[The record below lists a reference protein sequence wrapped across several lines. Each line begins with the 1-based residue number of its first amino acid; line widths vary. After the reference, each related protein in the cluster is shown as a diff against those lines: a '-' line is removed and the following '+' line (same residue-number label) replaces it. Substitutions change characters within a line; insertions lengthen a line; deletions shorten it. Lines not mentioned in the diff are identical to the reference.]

1 VGTTLTAKGA
11 ATRQRIIQG
20 AATLIQDQGIANTSL
35 DDIAARTQTGKSQ
48 LFHYFPEG
56 KTALL
61 VAVAE
66 FEAASILEDQQPYLN
81 NLTSW
86 EAWQAWRDRV
96 VERYEAQGRQC
107 RLGVLTTQLGP
118 ASPTSEKI
126 ASELQDEWEA
136 LLLKG
141 IRAMQDAGEIR
152 PSVDAASASASLI
165 AGIYGGVLILLAS
178 GSARH
183 LAAAL
188 DEGIAS
194 LRGQ

>member
-1 VGTTLTAKGA
+1 MGTTLTAKGA

-20 AATLIQDQGIANTSL
+20 AATLIQDQGISSTSL

-66 FEAASILEDQQPYLN
+66 FEAASILADQQPYLS

-86 EAWQAWRDRV
+86 DAWQDWRNRV

-118 ASPTSEKI
+118 ASAASEKI
-126 ASELQDEWEA
+126 AADLQAEWER
-136 LLLKG
+136 LLLEG
-141 IRAMQDAGEIR
+141 IQGMQQSGHIR
-152 PSVDAASASASLI
+152 PSVDAAAAAAALI

-178 GSARH
+178 GSAYH
-183 LAAAL
+183 LASAL
-188 DEGIAS
+188 DVGIAS
-194 LRGQ
+194 LRGH